1 MTQLRA
7 RNPRRNALSVG
18 TPCASAARTRRPFGP
33 PSQTL
38 RLTRVAVLVA
48 IAVATAPSAFAATYY
63 ADALDHGDGTDLNS
77 FSWSVVTANAN
88 PGTNDTVLF
97 NIAVP
102 TYTVFGT
109 TLPTLT
115 TPLIVGST
123 NTSQPNNLIMQ
134 VNGTPPSPDILS
146 PAPLTT
152 SGKGLWIIDP
162 SFDFAGVAGQNA
174 TGNGPGGAGFTS
186 FVLSGNLTNEGI
198 ITGGNGAAGG
208 QQAVPGSA
216 GASGGAGGAGLTV
229 QSGSIVT
236 NQNGALIDGGY
247 GGNGAQGGGVG
258 IAVGGNGGDSG
269 AGGVGLTGSGFTL
282 INDGN
287 VSGGISG
294 TPGQG
299 GTGNV
304 SNGSVGN
311 DAPGGAAIVGSGLTI
326 TNAGIIV
333 GGFGGN
339 STRAAALDL
348 TGGTNTLDLTGN
360 WTMTGGIQLGSG
372 ASLAFTQNTAETV
385 NNTVSGAGTL
395 IQNGSGNLT
404 LDGSNT
410 YTGGTTVQQGTLIV
424 GAPGALPGSG
434 TVTVA
439 APASLDLAA
448 GNETVGALA
457 GGGTVLLGN
466 ATLTIAAGISPV
478 TLAAAAMPRA
488 FTSGTGGTSGTASVP
503 VGATTGFSGVLQG
516 TGGVVVA
523 GGAQTLSGV
532 NTYTGPTT
540 VQAGATLALAGAGS
554 IATSSSVTNDG
565 TLDVSTANGNVTLS
579 SFTQGSGG
587 TLVMRVLPSADQQL
601 HVNGTAT
608 LGGALAL
615 TGTKAQY
622 ADGLMPLLTAGGGI
636 SGNFASVYGTGS
648 LTNAYALSLHN
659 VNGVLE
665 LLLTRLA
672 PRSGD
677 TNAAIAALG
686 GALHA
691 PFALGSAAL
700 DIDLNTD
707 CSAFDEHGVCLGA
720 GGRYTVIDSSGP
732 HEAAA
737 KVFGGYSID
746 DHLRVGGWAD
756 QGVNTSLNPGL
767 VKTDSTNPII
777 GAYGVWTQHPG
788 SNGYAVR
795 VAGGY
800 GNRHLTLTRPVINGS
815 EAGTGSSAFTVQGAS
830 AVVSYDNAIED
841 GWTVAPYAGLR
852 YTKESLGAYT
862 ENQVLGQVDYPLS
875 YGSLSETF
883 TTALVGTS
891 FRGPISEHVTAS
903 LSAGIEQDLSSSGGS
918 ATVSNPDIANLAPL
932 VISSELQHLRPDL
945 SAHAS
950 YAIDNRE
957 QIVFGIGYS
966 QQPFDTHGV
975 TYTAI
980 NYIASF

>member
-63 ADALDHGDGTDLNS
+63 ADALDHGDGTDPNS
-77 FSWSVVTANAN
+77 FSAAIVDANAN
-88 PGTNDTVLF
+88 PQANDTVLF
-97 NIAVP
+97 NITVP

-123 NTSQPNNLIMQ
+123 LPANNLIMQ
-134 VNGTPPSPDILS
+134 VNGTPPSPAILS

-152 SGKGLWIIDP
+152 SGKGLWIIEQG
-162 SFDFAGVAGQNA
+162 FDFVGVDGAAGAINS
-174 TGNGPGGAGFTS
+174 PGGAGFTS
-186 FVLSGNLTNEGI
+186 FVLSGNLTNNGTISGGI
-198 ITGGNGAAGG
+198 GGAAG
-208 QQAVPGSA
+208 QETAPGA
-216 GASGGAGGAGLTV
+216 TGANGAAGGAGLTG
-229 QSGSIVT
+229 QSGSTVT
-236 NQNGALIDGGY
+236 NSAGASIFGGDGGA
-247 GGNGAQGGGVG
+247 GGQGGSGNGTIV
-258 IAVGGNGGDSG
+258 VGGNGGNSG
-269 AGGVGLTGSGFTL
+269 DGGAGLTGSGMTL
-282 INDGN
+282 VNAGDI
-287 VSGGISG
+287 SGGSSG
-294 TPGQG
+294 LP
-299 GTGNV
+299 GTGGNGTGGNG
-304 SNGSVGN
+304 SNGSYG
-311 DAPGGAAIVGSGLTI
+311 AGGAGVVGSALQI
-326 TNAGIIV
+326 TNSGKIDGY
-333 GGFGGN
+333 GG
-339 STRAAALDL
+339 AAALDL

-975 TYTAI
+975 TYTGI